1 MQNSGGKGVILV
13 SFGTVVGDL
22 TGMDEEVLNVMAET
36 FSKLQEKVIWKLKL
50 KGRFDKFNEAEN
62 HERRTYTY

>member
-1 MQNSGGKGVILV
+1 M
-13 SFGTVVGDL
+13 SFGTVVGEM

-36 FSKLQEKVIWKLKL
+36 FSKLQEKVIWKLKF

-62 HERRTYTY
+62 HERRTSDTY